1 MSLRIVTKN
10 IPLKSLE
17 SSGVFPHDYY
27 RTSQQTSNCSST
39 TLWWCSSVNHRDH
52 HFSTQLQNWKNRE
65 KRAKRAKRAKRGNY
79 KASEASLE
87 NCFKSFKIGRRGMVG
102 VTNNGWQ
109 QLDHLHLLP
118 PSFFLLPCTE
128 MKVVAG
134 FHFHTGCPS
143 AGEGRPSFSF
153 SFFWICA

>member
-1 MSLRIVTKN
+1 MFQSIVLWPVFISVLLMQNEVCYSNPSISTRYWAQKKVTLIEIVLIGIKN
-10 IPLKSLE
+10 C
-17 SSGVFPHDYY
+17 
-27 RTSQQTSNCSST
+27 Q
-39 TLWWCSSVNHRDH
+39 
-52 HFSTQLQNWKNRE
+52 
-65 KRAKRAKRAKRGNY
+65 AKRAKRAKRGNY

-134 FHFHTGCPS
+134 FHFHTG
-143 AGEGRPSFSF
+143 
-153 SFFWICA
+153 